1 MPNTLTP
8 NPADAFSRFFA
19 ASFDEKSVVSVPT
32 AFQAFFGRREAG
44 GSQTF
49 WTEDALTVDID
60 IIRAAGETHAA
71 LVHRGTDSRRL
82 GDDKKSLNV
91 EKYTAESRVF
101 PLIEDE
107 GELAASK
114 LLLRNA
120 GENPYAR
127 TSRINRMRDRAMK
140 IFEESIRR
148 IMRAREVL
156 AAESILTGKMSAIFG
171 TSSGDLQYDFKR
183 TSALNWE
190 VSNSWSSTSAT
201 ILADIDNSC
210 NLIRQYGYVWPN
222 FIGMGGADMNSFIN
236 SEDVRSVADNRRFE
250 LIWVNQNMPVPP
262 KYAPFV
268 EAGWLARGRLRT
280 PGGHELWMF
289 TNDEVYTNLAG
300 STTRYL
306 PDNNVIVANID
317 ARMDRYMGPPERLP
331 MTPSDIAYFT
341 ELFGMSPGGMSA
353 PPNIKGASRNFIP
366 QHFYFDCYKATNQK
380 ALTCRVQHAP
390 IFATTQTDTISVIDT
405 TASS

>member
-19 ASFDEKSVVSVPT
+19 TAFDEKSVVAVPT

-82 GDDKKSLNV
+82 GTDKKSINV

-101 PLIEDE
+101 PLIEEE
-107 GELAASK
+107 GELSASK

-120 GENPYAR
+120 GENPYSR
-127 TSRINRMRDRAMK
+127 MSRINRMRDRAMK
-140 IFEESIRR
+140 IFEEATRR

-156 AAESILTGKMSAIFG
+156 AAESILTGKQSAIFG
-171 TSSGDLQYDFKR
+171 TTDSDLQYDFKR
-183 TSALNWE
+183 TAALNWT
-190 VSNSWSSTSAT
+190 VAT
-201 ILADIDNSC
+201 DWTTITTDILSDIDTAC
-210 NLIRQYGYVWPN
+210 GLVRQNGFVWPN
-222 FIGMGGADMNSFIN
+222 FIGLGQTAM
-236 SEDVRSVADNRRFE
+236 RSLIKNTEAQALADNMRFE
-250 LIWVNQNMPVPP
+250 LIQVSQNMPVPP

-268 EAGWLARGRLRT
+268 AGGWLARGLLRT
-280 PGGHELWMF
+280 PAGHELWMF
-289 TNDEVYTNLAG
+289 TNNEYYTNLAG
-300 STTRYL
+300 SQVKYL
-306 PDNNVIVANID
+306 PDTKVIVANID
-317 ARMDRYMGPPERLP
+317 SRMDRYMGPPERLP

-341 ELFGMSPGGMSA
+341 ELFGFSPGGMTA
-353 PPNIKGASRNFIP
+353 PMNIKDAGAQFVP
-366 QHFYFDCYKATNQK
+366 QQFYYDAYRASNQK
-380 ALTCRVQHAP
+380 AVTLRVQHAP
-390 IFATTQTDTISVIDT
+390 IFATTHTDSISVIET
-405 TASS
+405 NAP

>member
-19 ASFDEKSVVSVPT
+19 AAFDEKSVVSVPT

-60 IIRAAGETHAA
+60 IIRAEGETHAA

-82 GDDKKSLNV
+82 GSDKKSLNV

-120 GENPYAR
+120 GENPD
-127 TSRINRMRDRAMK
+127 SRMSRLNRMRDRAMK
-140 IFEESIRR
+140 IYEESIRR

-156 AAESILTGKMSAIFG
+156 AAESILTGKQSAIFG
-171 TSSGDLQYDFKR
+171 TASTDLQYDFKR
-183 TSALNWE
+183 TAALNWT
-190 VSNSWSSTSAT
+190 VSVDWSTIT
-201 ILADIDNSC
+201 TDILADIDTAC
-210 NLIRQYGYVWPN
+210 TLVRQNGFVWPN
-222 FIGMGGADMNSFIN
+222 FMGLGSTAM
-236 SEDVRSVADNRRFE
+236 RSLIKNTEALALADNRRFE
-250 LIWVNQNMPVPP
+250 LIWVSQNMPVPD
-262 KYAPFV
+262 KYARFIN
-268 EAGWLARGRLRT
+268 AGWKARGLLRT
-280 PGGHELWMF
+280 PDGNELWMF
-289 TNDEVYTNLAG
+289 TNNEYYTSLAG
-300 STTRYL
+300 SQTKYL
-306 PDNNVIVANID
+306 PDTKVIVANVD

-331 MTPSDIAYFT
+331 MTPSEVAQFT
-341 ELFGMSPGGMSA
+341 ELFGFSPGGVPTPQRIMD
-353 PPNIKGASRNFIP
+353 ASQNFIP
-366 QHFYFDCYKATNQK
+366 QHFYFDAYPATNKK
-380 ALTCRVQHAP
+380 AITLRAQHAP
-390 IFATTQTDTISVIDT
+390 IFATTHTDSISVIETDKP
-405 TASS
+405 